1 VIQATGRASISD
13 DVFAH
18 DNGGAGGPDR
28 SLQPTIRFSAK
39 LAA

>member
-1 VIQATGRASISD
+1 MCWERGSMD
-13 DVFAH
+13 
-18 DNGGAGGPDR
+18 GAGGPDR